1 MWNHPP
7 TKVRFGAKDK
17 LFDIL
22 NINSIILDFFGKKN
36 LYKVFSF
43 KASIYFSSYRI
54 KYKGG

>member
-54 KYKGG
+54 K